1 MTAQT
6 ARLLNSS
13 LTPLI
18 CHLYQAEEG
27 EGEEAEWRE
36 QLGGGGVTGRDV
48 GWAASRSPP
57 INLHITADR
66 MVLITY

>member
-1 MTAQT
+1 MGGWGG
-6 ARLLNSS
+6 L
-13 LTPLI
+13 
-18 CHLYQAEEG
+18 CG
-27 EGEEAEWRE
+27 EKGE
-36 QLGGGGVTGRDV
+36 GVTGWDV

>member
-18 CHLYQAEEG
+18 CHLYQAG
-27 EGEEAEWRE
+27 EGGGCAERR
-36 QLGGGGVTGRDV
+36 GGVTGGDV

>member
-1 MTAQT
+1 MVTAQT

-18 CHLYQAEEG
+18 CHLYQAG
-27 EGEEAEWRE
+27 EGGGR
-36 QLGGGGVTGRDV
+36 GRCVGKGGGVTGGDV